1 MAPSQGFITIVSGL
15 PRSGTSMMMRMLDLG
30 GMPVVVDHLRTADVD
45 NPRGYYEFEPAKK
58 TKQDPSWLETAD
70 GKAVKMIYQLL
81 YDLPPGYEYRVL
93 FMRRKMEE
101 VLASQKK
108 MLQRLGA
115 DKGPQ
120 VSDDDMARLFQ
131 AQLKKFDGWLAG
143 QANFRRLDIL
153 YHELVAQPQPV
164 VDQINSFLGGTLDAQ
179 AMCQVVEP
187 ELYRNRSSS

>member
-1 MAPSQGFITIVSGL
+1 MAESHGFITIVSGL

-30 GMPVVVDHLRTADVD
+30 GMPVVVDNLRTADVD

-58 TKQDPSWLETAD
+58 TKQDSSWLETAG

-108 MLQRLGA
+108 MLQRLGT

-131 AQLKKFDGWLAG
+131 SQLKKFDLWLAG
-143 QANFRRLDIL
+143 QPNFRRLDVL
-153 YHELVAQPQPV
+153 YHEMVADPAPV
-164 VDQINSFLGGTLDAQ
+164 VDQINAFLGGTLDAR
-179 AMCQVVEP
+179 AMREVVEP
-187 ELYRNRSSS
+187 TLYRNRSSS